1 VLASS
6 ADPHLLAHPLLDP
19 GGLAVPPAAAAV
31 VAMLVVAT
39 AARLWPEPVRQA
51 SAPGALAPSHSWSGT
66 LSPLQVATRALA
78 VGLLLLAIAAGRA
91 GSEDQLENVAPAL
104 VVGAGWPLLLL
115 GSAVLGPVWRW
126 TDPWDGIARPLAQA
140 GSEAR
145 SVAGA
150 VVPAAAWAWYLSAYR
165 EALDPPNVGLAL
177 AVYSIVTVGG
187 CLAVGRIWWLSR
199 FEVFGMLFGWV
210 GMRARLVRWRPP
222 AGATLVLGV
231 LAGGLAF
238 GAVRMSTLWGGLN
251 AARHA
256 LLWAT
261 VGVVV
266 SAGLY
271 AGLLRVLDRWSA
283 RLEVPGSVAAAV
295 VPAVTGLAVALAMAR
310 NRLFTSVQLIPAL
323 AIDPFGTRG
332 SPLARGYPFV
342 AEPLGDT
349 GLLVAQVAV
358 LLIAHLAGAIV
369 LARRT
374 EMERR
379 GPGMAA
385 LCAVVAAGMVA
396 LTAT

>member
-19 GGLAVPPAAAAV
+19 GGLAIPPAAAAV

-39 AARLWPEPVRQA
+39 VARLWPESAVKPSGELPA
-51 SAPGALAPSHSWSGT
+51 SYSWLGT
-66 LSPLQVATRALA
+66 LSLGQVATRVLA

-91 GSEDQLENVAPAL
+91 GSQDQLENIASAL

-126 TDPWDGIARPLAQA
+126 ADPWDAIARPLAPS
-140 GSEAR
+140 GSEAG

-150 VVPAAAWAWYLSAYR
+150 VIPAAAWAWYLSAYR

-187 CLAVGRIWWLSR
+187 CLALGRIWWLSR
-199 FEVFGMLFGWV
+199 YEVFGMLFGWV
-210 GMRARLVRWRPP
+210 GMRGRLVRWRPP
-222 AGATLVLGV
+222 AGATLVIGV

-261 VGVVV
+261 VGVAV

-271 AGLLRVLDRWSA
+271 AAVLWLLDRWSN
-283 RLEVPGSVAAAV
+283 RLDVPGSVAAAV
-295 VPAVTGLAVALAMAR
+295 VPAVAGLAVALAMAR
-310 NRLFTSVQLIPAL
+310 NRLFTSVQLLPAL
-323 AIDPFGTRG
+323 ALDPFGARG

-358 LLIAHLAGAIV
+358 LLMAHLAGAIV
-369 LARRT
+369 LARRAPT
-374 EMERR
+374 ERR

-385 LCAVVAAGMVA
+385 LCAVVAAGMVS
-396 LTAT
+396 LTAS